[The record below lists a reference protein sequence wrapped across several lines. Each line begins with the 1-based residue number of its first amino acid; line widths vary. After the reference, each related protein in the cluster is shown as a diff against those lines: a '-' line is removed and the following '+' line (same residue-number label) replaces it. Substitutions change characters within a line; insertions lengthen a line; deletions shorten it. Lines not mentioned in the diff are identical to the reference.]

1 MVRRVTPEALGEE
14 LVDILLHKG
23 TPYFLLAS
31 NMKEEN
37 YEEIRFSKDGGRV
50 IVDMLAQDIDYPEMR
65 LHFRYTYEASG
76 TLVCREQV
84 LEDSIVTLWDRA
96 SEIRRLVNAIK
107 SESADAIVRTIESS
121 AVPQGRAEL
130 AVILAK
136 ALAV

>member
-50 IVDMLAQDIDYPEMR
+50 IVDMLAQDIDYPEAR

-84 LEDSIVTLWDRA
+84 LEDSIVTLWDRE

-107 SESADAIVRTIESS
+107 SESADDIVQTIESCT
-121 AVPQGRAEL
+121 APEGRAEL
-130 AVILAK
+130 AGILAQ